1 MLKKKPKKFKTK
13 RESVERPIVTNL
25 FNAKSEFRMRIL
37 EDLKHF
43 KFSSARNSLKLLKPQ
58 PNTQK
63 KKPIQQQPYGK
74 LRKNSIECG
83 KIKEKV
89 LKKKDKMI
97 RNSIARRKSLEMLDL
112 SPIKCSKDI
121 SIFETSLAR
130 II

>member
-1 MLKKKPKKFKTK
+1 MLKKKPKKIKTK
-13 RESVERPIVTNL
+13 RESVERPTRTNI

-43 KFSSARNSLKLLKPQ
+43 KFSSAKSSLKILKPQ

-63 KKPIQQQPYGK
+63 KKTVQQGLYGK

-89 LKKKDKMI
+89 LKKKDKII
-97 RNSIARRKSLEMLDL
+97 RNSIARRKSLEMIDL
-112 SPIKCSKDI
+112 SPIKRVKDI